1 MQQDSTQGM
10 WGRYLLFIVLSIA
23 VLAAHSYWMASRA
36 PRKAEKP
43 AQLAQR
49 EAELPKEG
57 QAAGKEGGQL
67 GAKPGADRQPVERPD
82 TPSPE
87 KPAEKPGAV
96 PAEKPAQQPPVA
108 EEPRHPDAFVTLGSL
123 DPESPYRMLVTLTS
137 RGAAVARVELNG
149 RRYRDV
155 EDRSGY
161 LGQIVVHD
169 DPRAA
174 ASPVGC
180 PVQVVGPGTPA
191 FQAGLRPGD
200 VITAVDGRPVGD
212 WIGLTTVLAG
222 TRPGQRVQVTLAG
235 KTEPVTVTLARRPL
249 EVLRPEGADPLSFL
263 MTLARVDDGRL
274 PGPDP
279 AAEAPTPLN
288 RELEELDLRTGN
300 WQLVAHDEEHAVF
313 RRRLA
318 RLGLEL
324 EKTYRLAR
332 VAEGQQDNPDYP
344 AYHLDLQVAIRNLD
358 GRPHQVAYQ
367 LDGPTGLP
375 LEGWWYASKVSHY
388 WFKGVGLRDVIA
400 SFGPAEPNVYS
411 AIEIAHQEWRQP
423 IPVEEAR
430 VQLAFVGVDAQYFS
444 AVMIP
449 QRQQPA
455 ELGFADWQPLAVG
468 PVPKDVPS
476 KTNTSFRLRSTL
488 RELAPDATLRETFQ
502 IFVGPK
508 RPSLLE
514 AYGLRG
520 ILYYGYFWWA
530 ARPMLWLLHFFHDY
544 LVFNYGLAIIMLTV
558 VVRGCMFPLSRK
570 QALGAQKM
578 QEIQP
583 ELKRLKEKY
592 KNDLQALG
600 RAQRELFAKYNYN
613 PWGGCLIVFL
623 QLPIFV
629 GLYRALMVDV
639 ELRGA
644 PLLSEKIRWASNLAG
659 PDMLFDWSGFM
670 PGFITRGVGLFGLGP
685 YFNILPIITV
695 ALFLWQQKKF
705 MPPPADEQAAL
716 NMKVMQWMMVFMGLL
731 FYKVASGLC
740 IYFIASTLWSI
751 AERKFLPKLSHA
763 AGDQPRLPEKR
774 AEEKPVAYLPG
785 FEDVQRVRRP
795 SKKKRFRRKGG
806 W

>member
-1 MQQDSTQGM
+1 MQQELTQGM
-10 WGRYLLFIVLSIA
+10 WVRYLVFIVLSIA
-23 VLAAHSYWMASRA
+23 VLAAHSYWMARRA
-36 PRKAEKP
+36 PRKAEIP
-43 AQLAQR
+43 AKLAQR
-49 EAELPKEG
+49 EAEPPKQGEDEG
-57 QAAGKEGGQL
+57 QAN
-67 GAKPGADRQPVERPD
+67 AKPPSERPPSAAQD
-82 TPSPE
+82 TPAPK
-87 KPAEKPGAV
+87 KPAERPADRPAKKPG
-96 PAEKPAQQPPVA
+96 EKPTVS
-108 EEPRHPDAFVTLGSL
+108 EEPKHPDALATLGSL

-137 RGAAVARVELNG
+137 RGAAVARVELAG
-149 RRYRDV
+149 RRYCDV

-169 DPRAA
+169 DPRDP

-180 PVQVVGPGTPA
+180 RVQVVGPGTPA
-191 FQAGLRPGD
+191 FLAGLRPGD
-200 VITAVDGRPVGD
+200 VITALDRRPVAD
-212 WIGLTTVLAG
+212 WVGLRSVLAS

-235 KTEPVTVTLARRPL
+235 KHEPVMVTLARRPL
-249 EVLRPEGADPLSFL
+249 EVLRPEGSDPLSFL
-263 MTLARVDDGRL
+263 MSLARVDDQRL
-274 PGPDP
+274 PGSDAAGQAPPP
-279 AAEAPTPLN
+279 ADG
-288 RELEELDLRTGN
+288 ELEALELRTGN
-300 WQLVAHDEEHAVF
+300 WQLVEHDDEYAVF

-318 RLGLEL
+318 RWGIEL

-332 VAEGQQDNPDYP
+332 VAEGQKANPDYP
-344 AYHLDLQVAIRNLD
+344 AYHLDLQVAIRSLD

-367 LDGPTGLP
+367 LDGPAGLP

-411 AIEIAHQEWRQP
+411 ALEIARQEWGKP
-423 IPVEEAR
+423 IPIEEAR
-430 VQLAFVGVDAQYFS
+430 VQLAYVGVDAQYFS

-449 QRQQPA
+449 QRQRPA
-455 ELGFADWQPLAVG
+455 ELAFADWQPLAVG
-468 PVPKDVPS
+468 PVPKDVPF

-488 RELAPDATLRETFQ
+488 RELAADVPLRESFQ

-544 LVFNYGLAIIMLTV
+544 LVFNYGLAIMLLTV

-644 PLLSEKIRWASNLAG
+644 ALLSEKIRWASNLAG

-670 PGFITRGVGLFGLGP
+670 PGFVTRGVGILGLGP

-716 NMKVMQWMMVFMGLL
+716 NMKVMQFMMIFMGIL

-751 AERKFLPKLSHA
+751 AERQFLPKLSHA
-763 AGDQPRLPEKR
+763 GTDQARGPARTAEQKLVLSLPSL
-774 AEEKPVAYLPG
+774 EEKGPA
-785 FEDVQRVRRP
+785 RRGT
-795 SKKKRFRRKGG
+795 KKKRFRRKG
-806 W
+806 

>member
-23 VLAAHSYWMASRA
+23 VLAAHSYWMASRS

-43 AQLAQR
+43 AELAQNSKDQ
-49 EAELPKEG
+49 AKQAGTAPKG
-57 QAAGKEGGQL
+57 GGK
-67 GAKPGADRQPVERPD
+67 KP
-82 TPSPE
+82 PE
-87 KPAEKPGAV
+87 QGVKPQEEKR
-96 PAEKPAQQPPVA
+96 VA
-108 EEPRHPDAFVTLGSL
+108 EEPGEKPVEHSPGKAVEMRPVPEEPKHPDAFAMLGSL

-169 DPRAA
+169 DPRPAKG
-174 ASPVGC
+174 PVGC
-180 PVQVVGPGTPA
+180 PVQVVGLGTPA
-191 FQAGLRPGD
+191 FRAGLRPGD

-212 WIGLTTVLAG
+212 WIGLQSVLVG
-222 TRPGQRVQVTLAG
+222 TRPGQRIQLTLAG
-235 KTEPVTVTLARRPL
+235 KNDPVTVTLARRPL
-249 EVLRPEGADPLSFL
+249 EVLRPEGSDPLSFL
-263 MTLARVDDGRL
+263 MTLARVDGERL
-274 PGPDP
+274 PGSDP
-279 AAEAPTPLN
+279 ADQAPPLLHQ
-288 RELEELDLRTGN
+288 ELEGLDLRRGN
-300 WQLVAHDEEHAVF
+300 WQLVAHDEEYAVF
-313 RRRLA
+313 RRRL
-318 RLGLEL
+318 GQWGIEL

-332 VAEGQQDNPDYP
+332 LAEGQQANPDYP
-344 AYHLDLQVAIRNLD
+344 AYHLELEVAIRSLD
-358 GRPHQVAYQ
+358 GRVHQVAYQ

-411 AIEIAHQEWRQP
+411 AIEIAHQEWRHP
-423 IPVEEAR
+423 IPIEEAR

-449 QRQQPA
+449 QRERPA
-455 ELGFADWQPLAVG
+455 DLAFADWQPLAVG
-468 PVPKDVPS
+468 PIPKDVPF

-488 RELAPDATLRETFQ
+488 RNVGADAPLRETFQ
-502 IFVGPK
+502 VFVGPK
-508 RPSLLE
+508 RPELLE

-544 LVFNYGLAIIMLTV
+544 LVFNYGLAIILLTV

-613 PWGGCLIVFL
+613 PWGGCLIVLL

-644 PLLSEKIRWASNLAG
+644 ALLSEKIRWASNLAG

-716 NMKVMQWMMVFMGLL
+716 NMKVMQYMMIFMGIL

-751 AERKFLPKLSHA
+751 AERKFLPKLSHGGSDRPRVPAKA
-763 AGDQPRLPEKR
+763 AEDKLIVRQPSV
-774 AEEKPVAYLPG
+774 EER
-785 FEDVQRVRRP
+785 DRP
-795 SKKKRFRRKGG
+795 PPASKKKRSRRRGG

>member
-1 MQQDSTQGM
+1 MQRDSTQGM
-10 WGRYLLFIVLSIA
+10 WARYLVFIVLSIA
-23 VLAAHSYWMASRA
+23 VLAAHSYWMASRS
-36 PRKAEKP
+36 PRKGENPAEV
-43 AQLAQR
+43 AR
-49 EAELPKEG
+49 GEVETPKQVNGNAPEEG
-57 QAAGKEGGQL
+57 KVSHDSEDTAGGVDPAAGKPSK
-67 GAKPGADRQPVERPD
+67 KPEDRPA
-82 TPSPE
+82 E
-87 KPAEKPGAV
+87 KPAEKLPV
-96 PAEKPAQQPPVA
+96 P
-108 EEPRHPDAFVTLGSL
+108 EEPKHPDTFATLGSL
-123 DPESPYRMLVTLTS
+123 DPGSPYRMLVTLTS

-169 DPRAA
+169 DPRAP

-191 FQAGLRPGD
+191 FLAGLRPGD

-212 WIGLTTVLAG
+212 WIGLEIALAR

-235 KTEPVTVTLARRPL
+235 RNEPVTVTLARRPL

-263 MTLARVDDGRL
+263 LTLARVDERRL
-274 PGPDP
+274 PGP
-279 AAEAPTPLN
+279 EATDQVSPQAG

-318 RLGLEL
+318 RLGIEL

-332 VAEGQQDNPDYP
+332 VGEGQEANPDHP
-344 AYHLDLQVAIRNLD
+344 AYHLDLQVAIRSLD
-358 GRPHQVAYQ
+358 GQPHQVAYQ

-411 AIEIAHQEWRQP
+411 AIEIAHQEWGRP
-423 IPVEEAR
+423 IPIEEAR

-468 PVPKDVPS
+468 PVPKDVPF

-488 RELAPDATLRETFQ
+488 REVRPDAALRETFQ

-544 LVFNYGLAIIMLTV
+544 LVFNYGLAIILLTV

-613 PWGGCLIVFL
+613 PWGGCLIVLL

-644 PLLSEKIRWASNLAG
+644 ALLSERIRWASNLAG

-670 PGFITRGVGLFGLGP
+670 PGFVTRGVGLFGLGP

-716 NMKVMQWMMVFMGLL
+716 NMKVMQYMMIFMGVL

-751 AERKFLPKLSHA
+751 AERQFLPKLSHV
-763 AGDQPRLPEKR
+763 GPDHPRVPPR
-774 AEEKPVAYLPG
+774 TAEEKPASYLSSLQDK
-785 FEDVQRVRRP
+785 EKERLRRGG
-795 SKKKRFRRKGG
+795 KKKRFRRKGH

>member
-1 MQQDSTQGM
+1 MQPDSSSGM

-23 VLAAHSYWMASRA
+23 VLAAHSYWMASRS
-36 PRKAEKP
+36 PRKGDKAPEV
-43 AQLAQR
+43 AQR
-49 EAELPKEG
+49 EGGPRKVAAEVAQKEG
-57 QAAGKEGGQL
+57 KPLPQAGPEEDPKAGQ
-67 GAKPGADRQPVERPD
+67 
-82 TPSPE
+82 
-87 KPAEKPGAV
+87 KPAEKPVDKAAESR
-96 PAEKPAQQPPVA
+96 PEKPPPVV
-108 EEPRHPDAFVTLGSL
+108 EEPKHPDAFATLGSL
-123 DPESPYRMLVTLTS
+123 DPQGPYRMLVTLTS

-161 LGQIVVHD
+161 LGQVVVHEG
-169 DPRAA
+169 PREPGT
-174 ASPVGC
+174 PVGC
-180 PVQVVGPGTPA
+180 AVQVVGPGTPA
-191 FQAGLRPGD
+191 FRAGLRPGD

-212 WIGLTTVLAG
+212 WIGLQSVLAS
-222 TRPGQRVQVTLAG
+222 TRPGQRVELTLAG
-235 KTEPVTVTLARRPL
+235 KNDPVVVTLGRRPL

-263 MTLARVDDGRL
+263 MTLAQVDDQRL
-274 PGPDP
+274 PGGDP
-279 AAEAPTPLN
+279 AAQAPPLLN
-288 RELEELDLRTGN
+288 RELEGVDLRTGN
-300 WQLVAHDEEHAVF
+300 WQLVAQDDDHAVF
-313 RRRLA
+313 RRRLV
-318 RLGLEL
+318 RLGIEL

-332 VAEGQQDNPDYP
+332 VDEGEHSNPDFP
-344 AYHLDLQVAIRNLD
+344 GYHLDVEVAIRSID
-358 GRPHQVAYQ
+358 GRPHRVAYQ

-375 LEGWWYASKVSHY
+375 LEGWWYASKVSHH

-400 SFGPAEPNVYS
+400 SFGAAEPNVYS
-411 AIEIAHQEWRQP
+411 AIEIAQQEWRQP

-449 QRQQPA
+449 QKPEEMA
-455 ELGFADWQPLAVG
+455 FVDWQPLAVG
-468 PVPKDVPS
+468 PVAKDVPF
-476 KTNTSFRLRSTL
+476 KTNTSFRLRSTA
-488 RELAPDATLRETFQ
+488 RELPADATLHESFQ
-502 IFVGPK
+502 VFVGPK
-508 RPSLLE
+508 RPALLE

-544 LVFNYGLAIIMLTV
+544 LVFNYGLAIILLTV

-613 PWGGCLIVFL
+613 PWGGCLIVLL

-644 PLLSEKIRWASNLAG
+644 ALLSEKIRWASNLAG

-716 NMKVMQWMMVFMGLL
+716 NMKIMQYMMVFMGIL

-751 AERKFLPKLSHA
+751 AERKFLPKLSG
-763 AGDQPRLPEKR
+763 AGPEKPRVAAKIPPDKVSVALPSREEAER
-774 AEEKPVAYLPG
+774 A
-785 FEDVQRVRRP
+785 RRAA
-795 SKKKRFRRKGG
+795 KKKRFRGKG
-806 W
+806 

>member
-1 MQQDSTQGM
+1 MQQDSSEGI

-23 VLAAHSYWMASRA
+23 VLAAHAYWTRSRSPQKAGRPLEVAHQEAGAGKQEGEPTRPPGKSA
-36 PRKAEKP
+36 PERELAVSEQKKRAQKPSEKP
-43 AQLAQR
+43 
-49 EAELPKEG
+49 
-57 QAAGKEGGQL
+57 
-67 GAKPGADRQPVERPD
+67 D
-82 TPSPE
+82 
-87 KPAEKPGAV
+87 KPAEKP
-96 PAEKPAQQPPVA
+96 EKPAVA
-108 EEPRHPDAFVTLGSL
+108 EEPNYPDVFVTLGSL
-123 DPESPYRMLVTLTS
+123 DPEAPYRMLVTLTS
-137 RGAAVARVELNG
+137 RGAAVARVELTG

-161 LGQIVVHD
+161 LGQLVVRD
-169 DPRAA
+169 AA
-174 ASPVGC
+174 RPADSPTGC

-191 FQAGLRPGD
+191 FAAGLRPGD
-200 VITAVDGRPVGD
+200 VIAAVDGQAVRD
-212 WIGLTTVLAG
+212 WIGLQAILTS
-222 TRPGQRVQVTLAG
+222 TRPGQRVQLTLANR
-235 KTEPVTVTLARRPL
+235 KQPVTVTLGRRPL

-263 MTLARVDDGRL
+263 MTLARVDDQRL
-274 PGPDP
+274 GGTDTGDEGPP
-279 AAEAPTPLN
+279 PLD
-288 RELEELDLRTGN
+288 REFEGLDLRTGN
-300 WQLVAHDEEHAVF
+300 WQLVAHEEDRVVF

-318 RLGLEL
+318 RLGIEL

-332 VAEGQQDNPDYP
+332 VAEGEQANPDYP
-344 AYHLDLQVAIRNLD
+344 AYHLDLEVALRSLD
-358 GRPHQVAYQ
+358 GRDHLVAYE

-400 SFGPAEPNVYS
+400 SFGAAEPNVYS
-411 AIEIAHQEWRQP
+411 AVEIAHNEWRKP
-423 IPVEEAR
+423 IPIEEAR
-430 VQLAFVGVDAQYFS
+430 VKLAFVGVDAQYFS

-449 QRQQPA
+449 QRQRPE
-455 ELGFADWQPLAVG
+455 ELAFVDWLPLAVG
-468 PVPKDVPS
+468 PVPKDVPT
-476 KTNTSFRLRSTL
+476 KTNTSFRLRSTV
-488 RELAPDATLRETFQ
+488 RQLAADVTLRESFRV
-502 IFVGPK
+502 FVGPK

-514 AYGLRG
+514 SYGLRG

-530 ARPMLWLLHFFHDY
+530 ARPMLWLLHFFHDH
-544 LVFNYGLAIIMLTV
+544 LVFNYGLAIILLTV

-644 PLLSEKIRWASNLAG
+644 ALLSEKIRWASNLAG
-659 PDMLFDWSGFM
+659 PDMLLDWSGWM
-670 PGFITRGVGLFGLGP
+670 PSFITSGVGLFGLGP
-685 YFNILPIITV
+685 YLNILPIVTV

-716 NMKVMQWMMVFMGLL
+716 NMKIMQYMMIFMGLL

-751 AERKFLPKLSHA
+751 AERKFLPKLTPA
-763 AGDQPRLPEKR
+763 ALDQARVPGKTAGDKVIPYLAGAPEK
-774 AEEKPVAYLPG
+774 E
-785 FEDVQRVRRP
+785 RVRRG
-795 SKKKRFRRKGG
+795 SKKRRFPRKG
-806 W
+806 

>member
-1 MQQDSTQGM
+1 MQQDSREGM

-23 VLAAHSYWMASRA
+23 VLAAHSYWLASHS
-36 PRKAEKP
+36 PRKEEKSP
-43 AQLAQR
+43 KLAQR
-49 EAELPKEG
+49 EEQLDKQEPKAAPADKQPDE
-57 QAAGKEGGQL
+57 QAPSRPQPPE
-67 GAKPGADRQPVERPD
+67 AK
-82 TPSPE
+82 E
-87 KPAEKPGAV
+87 KPAEKADR
-96 PAEKPAQQPPVA
+96 PAEKPPEKPPVA
-108 EEPRHPDAFVTLGSL
+108 EEPVHPDAFTTLGSL
-123 DPESPYRMLVTLTS
+123 DPEGPYRMLVTLSS
-137 RGAAVARVELNG
+137 RGAAVVRVELSG

-155 EDRSGY
+155 EHRSGY
-161 LGQIVVHD
+161 LGQLVVHEV
-169 DPRAA
+169 PRLPEA
-174 ASPVGC
+174 PIGC
-180 PVQVVGPGTPA
+180 VVQVVGPGTPA
-191 FQAGLRPGD
+191 FRAGLRPGD

-212 WIGLTTVLAG
+212 WIGLQSVLAS
-222 TRPGQRVQVTLAG
+222 TRPGQRVQLTLANR
-235 KTEPVTVTLARRPL
+235 KDDPLTVVLGRRPL

-263 MTLARVDDGRL
+263 MTLSHVDEQRL
-274 PGPDP
+274 TGPEP
-279 AAEAPTPLN
+279 ADDASPPLN
-288 RELEELDLRTGN
+288 REIDGLDLRTGN
-300 WQLVAHDEEHAVF
+300 WQLVTQEEDQVVF

-318 RLGLEL
+318 RFGIEL

-344 AYHLDLQVAIRNLD
+344 AYHLELELAFRSLD
-358 GRPHQVAYQ
+358 GHDHRVAYQ

-375 LEGWWYASKVSHY
+375 LEGWWYAAKVSHY
-388 WFKGVGLRDVIA
+388 WLKGVGLRDVIA
-400 SFGPAEPNVYS
+400 SFGPAKPNVYS
-411 AIEIAHQEWRQP
+411 AIEIAQQEWRKP
-423 IPVEEAR
+423 IPIEDAR
-430 VQLAFVGVDAQYFS
+430 VRLAFAGVDAQYFS

-449 QRQQPA
+449 QRLQA
-455 ELGFADWQPLAVG
+455 EDLAFADWQPLAVG
-468 PVPKDVPS
+468 PVPKDVPTN
-476 KTNTSFRLRSTL
+476 TNTSFRLRSTV
-488 RELAPDATLRETFQ
+488 RQLAADGTLRESFQ

-514 AYGLRG
+514 AYGLRE

-544 LVFNYGLAIIMLTV
+544 LVFNYGLAIILLTV

-644 PLLSEKIRWASNLAG
+644 ALLSENIRWASNLAG
-659 PDMLFDWSGFM
+659 PDMLLDWSGWM
-670 PGFITRGVGLFGLGP
+670 PGFITRGVGIFGLGP
-685 YFNILPIITV
+685 YFNILPIVTV

-705 MPPPADEQAAL
+705 MPPPTDEQAAL
-716 NMKVMQWMMVFMGLL
+716 NMKVMQYMMIFMGLL

-751 AERKFLPKLSHA
+751 AERQFLPKLTPATPEEPRVPAKTAEDKA
-763 AGDQPRLPEKR
+763 AASSRPSAAEKNRFRR
-774 AEEKPVAYLPG
+774 A
-785 FEDVQRVRRP
+785 
-795 SKKKRFRRKGG
+795 SKKKRFPRKG
-806 W
+806 